1 VAYVELAVNGETRWG
16 VGIDPNI
23 VTASLTAIVSA
34 VAHTIRSIEAPRKES
49 THEAIA
55 V

>member
-1 VAYVELAVNGETRWG
+1 VSYVEVAVDAETRWG

-23 VTASLTAIVSA
+23 VTASLTAIVGA
-34 VAHTIRSIEAPRKES
+34 VAHTIRSLEAPRKEP
-49 THEAIA
+49 HEAIA